1 MDKFA
6 EIKKLHIFS
15 AGTPVTSEYTE
26 EYLDKLIGNFKE
38 LSESESARLKPVL
51 KLTHDEDQESIWKKI
66 GVLGSGFVKDIY
78 REGKKLFADIANVP
92 EVIAEAL
99 TNGDINNQPS
109 VEIYRDFEDSEGNK
123 FGPALRAVSLL
134 IDDIPKVKGL
144 EGFASIYQEEI
155 APEYEGLLAF
165 KEASNVE
172 TFAVPLKKEI
182 ESEERVEEVTEDMWK
197 VAGWRVEDK
206 MREILKEDIPAEEKK
221 AQLQTL
227 IKDATSLITEKIQE
241 VIDSFAEKQPAIT
254 DEMME
259 KYLAKKAGMTLAEF
273 REKQKEIQ
281 KFNEEKQAVE
291 RAQKI
296 KTIAEGLKQK
306 GLVGDVADKFAELR
320 VRMDEKNKV
329 LKFADGGEDLSIG
342 RYADELLN
350 LIIRKAQKNALWVEY
365 GEVARTNPGES
376 LEVDPDDREKM
387 DQEVEAYREKHPDL
401 TYAQALEEVIVNQKE
416 RANESS

>member
-15 AGTPVTSEYTE
+15 VGTPVTSDYTE
-26 EYLDKLIGNFKE
+26 EHLDKLIGNFKE

-99 TNGDINNQPS
+99 KNGDINNQPS
-109 VEIYRDFEDSEGNK
+109 VEIYRDFEDADGNK

-155 APEYEGLLAF
+155 APDYEGLLAF
-165 KEASNVE
+165 KEGKDVE
-172 TFAVPLKKEI
+172 TFAVPLKEEI
-182 ESEERVEEVTEDMWK
+182 ESEERLEEITEDIWK

-227 IKDATSLITEKIQE
+227 ISDATDLIKEKIQE
-241 VIDSFAEKQPAIT
+241 VIDSFSEQPPAIT
-254 DEMME
+254 EEMME
-259 KYLAKKAGMTLAEF
+259 KYLAEKAGMTLAEF
-273 REKQKEIQ
+273 REKQREIQ

-291 RAQKI
+291 RAQKT
-296 KTIAEGLKQK
+296 KTIAENLKQK

-320 VRMDEKNKV
+320 IRMDEKNKV
-329 LKFADGGEDLSIG
+329 LKFADDGEDLSIG
-342 RYADELLN
+342 RYADELLD

-365 GEVARTNPGES
+365 GEVARTTPDES
-376 LEVDPDDREKM
+376 IHLETSGQDREAIEKL
-387 DQEVEAYREKHPDL
+387 QKERNIKSYSEAYEIYYREK
-401 TYAQALEEVIVNQKE
+401 TKTKE
-416 RANESS
+416 K